1 MSGPGVR
8 GWPVR
13 TPRIRHVL
21 FDFDGVLA
29 HYRHELRI
37 GHLARHSGAP
47 HEHVRAVLFGS
58 GLETEYDGGA
68 ISSEAYLARLSGGL
82 ACSID
87 VDTWIGARMAGSLAI
102 DTVLDQIEALDPAL
116 TLGVLT
122 NNGRLMA
129 QAIPRIVG
137 RIYPRLH
144 GRVLCSGDLQLRKPE
159 PRIFTLAL
167 ERLGWEAAH
176 TLFVDDVFANVQG
189 ARVAGLHADTV
200 TDGKSLRRVLRRF
213 SLVGGA
219 SAPTGSLGRD

>member
-1 MSGPGVR
+1 MSDADAR
-8 GWPVR
+8 GWPVKSS
-13 TPRIRHVL
+13 RIQHVL

-58 GLETEYDGGA
+58 GLETAYDGGA
-68 ISSEAYLARLSGGL
+68 VSTEEYLSRLGEGL
-82 ACSID
+82 ACHID
-87 VDTWIGARMAGSLAI
+87 VETWIGARMAGSTAI
-102 DTVLDQIEALDPAL
+102 EAVLNQIEALDPAL
-116 TLGVLT
+116 ELGVLT
-122 NNGRLMA
+122 NNGQLMA
-129 QAIPRIVG
+129 QAIPRIVE

-167 ERLGWEAAH
+167 ERLGWEPSR

-189 ARVAGLHADTV
+189 ARAAGLHADTV
-200 TDGKSLRRVLRRF
+200 SSGRTLRKVLRRF
-213 SLVGGA
+213 SVVGGA
-219 SAPTGSLGRD
+219 SAPTGGLGRD